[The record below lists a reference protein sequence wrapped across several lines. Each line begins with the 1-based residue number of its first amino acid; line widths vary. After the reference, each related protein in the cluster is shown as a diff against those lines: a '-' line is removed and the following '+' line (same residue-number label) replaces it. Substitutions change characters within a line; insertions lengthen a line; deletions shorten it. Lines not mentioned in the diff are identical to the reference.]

1 MMDEEKNLNNEL
13 KKVMEN
19 VLFMVLSEMNN
30 TI

>member
-1 MMDEEKNLNNEL
+1 MDEEKNLNNEL